1 MLFFLQNV
9 VAVSAT
15 LLTAPLAARSHVC
28 VLLATRTL
36 CRQFRMDSP
45 LDSESPPQRMAFSR
59 APAVFLRGY
68 AIAATGVPLRGS
80 TQPSHTRRSLT
91 PYLGSKP
98 PPLLLFLGRAAE
110 VGLVRQARGQG
121 LAPLQ

>member
-28 VLLATRTL
+28 VLLATPTL

-45 LDSESPPQRMAFSR
+45 LDLESPPQRKAFQERHWQFSATPSPRR
-59 APAVFLRGY
+59 AFPH
-68 AIAATGVPLRGS
+68 ATRTTSHDRVTRDGPLR
-80 TQPSHTRRSLT
+80 HN
-91 PYLGSKP
+91 
-98 PPLLLFLGRAAE
+98 
-110 VGLVRQARGQG
+110 
-121 LAPLQ
+121 

>member
-36 CRQFRMDSP
+36 CRQCRMDSP
-45 LDSESPPQRMAFSR
+45 LDLESPRNEWRFQERQQCS
-59 APAVFLRGY
+59 Y
-68 AIAATGVPLRGS
+68 AATPSPRRAFPDEYVHDRVTRDGPLR
-80 TQPSHTRRSLT
+80 HN
-91 PYLGSKP
+91 
-98 PPLLLFLGRAAE
+98 
-110 VGLVRQARGQG
+110 
-121 LAPLQ
+121 